1 MRSAGSRARP
11 GWEALL
17 VAQREGAVE
26 AAFRAG
32 ALEGVRDGAVGGEG
46 LRAERAAMGSRVWLL
61 IGLAGLRVQARAARS
76 FGEARSRILQKFIVH
91 SYRYGGDRKTLT
103 SIATSRVIHGAE
115 DNVFPTR
122 EEALAA
128 LLAAQKRQTI

>member
-1 MRSAGSRARP
+1 MTAPA
-11 GWEALL
+11 WEVLF
-17 VAQREGAVE
+17 VPHPEGFVE
-26 AAFRAG
+26 ATFTAC
-32 ALEGVRDGAVGGEG
+32 ALENVNDVTVWEERVS
-46 LRAERAAMGSRVWLL
+46 AELAAMGSRVWLL
-61 IGLAGLRVQARAARS
+61 IGLAGLRVKARAARS